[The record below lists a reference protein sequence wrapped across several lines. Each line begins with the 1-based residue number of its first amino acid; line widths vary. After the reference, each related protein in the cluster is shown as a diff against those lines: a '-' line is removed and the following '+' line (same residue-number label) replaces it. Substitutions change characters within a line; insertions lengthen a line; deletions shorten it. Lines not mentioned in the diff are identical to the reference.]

1 MAKKTKKT
9 ASKNTNPKSK
19 KPANMG
25 EGESFQF
32 IPLVNDLATWA
43 QRSTAAAATAQKKQW
58 FENEDFWK
66 NYGPIMFDSA
76 RWAEAPAVA
85 ESVCTIAGLTKGA
98 RILDAGC
105 GPGRISV
112 ELALR
117 GLDVTGVDI
126 IQAELDAAAET
137 AADENVSINLV
148 NADLRTYTVSDDQ
161 KFDAAVCLYTSF
173 GYCDTIAEDV
183 QILQH
188 IKDTLKDGGYF
199 ILETTSREI
208 AVQYFTPGEW
218 FERAGKT
225 VLTEFTVEGAWEGL
239 RSRWIL
245 IDSKTGGRIEHEYV
259 QRLYS
264 AVELKRILLGI
275 GFSSVEIYGDFS
287 FSPYNE
293 TAKTMVIVA
302 RK

>member
-9 ASKNTNPKSK
+9 AAKADAPKVETPRPRTMPSDE
-19 KPANMG
+19 AFT
-25 EGESFQF
+25 FQ
-32 IPLVNDLATWA
+32 PLVPNTPAPNA
-43 QRSTAAAATAQKKQW
+43 SEKKSW

-76 RWAEAPAVA
+76 HWAEAPGVAAAVQQ
-85 ESVCTIAGLTKGA
+85 IAGLKKGA

-112 ELALR
+112 ELALL

-137 AADENVSINLV
+137 AADEGVDIALV
-148 NADLRTYTVSDDQ
+148 NADLRTYTTD
-161 KFDAAVCLYTSF
+161 KPFDAAVNLYTSF
-173 GYCDTIAEDV
+173 GYCDTMEEDV
-183 QILQH
+183 QILRH
-188 IKDTLKDGGYF
+188 ICGALKDGGWF
-199 ILETTSREI
+199 IMEMTSREI
-208 AVQYFTPGEW
+208 TVRYFTPGEW

-239 RSRWIL
+239 RSRWVL
-245 IDSKTGGRIEHEYV
+245 IDNKTGGRIEHEFV

-264 AVELKRILLGI
+264 AVELKRLLLGI
-275 GFSSVEIYGDFS
+275 GFTSAEVYGDFA
-287 FSPYNE
+287 FAPYNE
-293 TAKTMVIVA
+293 NAKTMVIVA